1 MSLVWIRARS
11 ELRSSWRTMTVFALV
26 LGIGGGIALTAL
38 AGARRTD
45 TAIGQFVSYSHPDD
59 GAFLYGNPDNPPLV
73 SGPAADSLNL
83 LPVERRVVD
92 LPQVAQYFR
101 APYLFM
107 TSSRAG
113 YTGKSLNAI
122 DAADAA
128 LFRTV
133 DRPLVIAGTLP
144 SPKRPY
150 DVAINELAAQG
161 RHLHVGSHLVLY
173 AASEAQVRSGELTNS
188 ASYTPTALNG
198 PTFRVRVTGIVR
210 FPQELD
216 AVLPLADKQDV
227 SYEGQ
232 ENVYLTPAFLPQL
245 AARLGIPVQQIPSL
259 NFVGVRLRHGAA
271 DWDAFA
277 AGARAVGGPKVLAS
291 AGNVYNI
298 RSSAAST
305 QRGVHLEVVA
315 LLLFGGI
322 AALVTLLLVSQA
334 IARMVML
341 EGDDYEILR
350 GFGASKRQLIAI
362 VVARVSLIGAAGSAL
377 AVAVATLGS
386 SIMPIGPARQ
396 AEIHPGI
403 NFDPQVLLLGFVGM
417 LAFVGLCAL
426 IPAWRV
432 SRPPRALSRGRFES
446 PLSAGVRSNGSY
458 GWTPLVARIGIQFG
472 LGSGHGTR
480 RVPVVGAVLTA
491 ALAVAA
497 VVAALTFGA
506 SLGHLS
512 ESPRQQGWNW
522 NVLVGNPNSSR
533 DLEAQTKALLAHNH
547 FVSGYSAIAILAGAS
562 QGTVVI
568 DGKTVDSLLA
578 FDPLKGSVYPPLL
591 EGHAPRAAN
600 QAVFADQT
608 LQQLHRQ
615 VGQTVQVQSPSGP
628 VTIHIVGSMISPSVG
643 DLFTNGM
650 GDGGWVSGAVVRE
663 QQANEASNS
672 SDAPPTL
679 FTLFAVRYAPG
690 VSHAAALA
698 SLRHEFGG
706 TVLRQL
712 PSEDVINLQSVDGL
726 PTLLAGLVALLG
738 LATVGN
744 ALVSSVRRRGKDLAI
759 LKTLGFFR
767 RQLMLVIAWQATS
780 FSVLALLIGLPLG
793 VVAGRWTW
801 VLVASGIGSVSPP
814 VVPVLGIAIVV
825 PVTLLLANVLAAWPG
840 YEAARTAP
848 SAELRTE

>member
-1 MSLVWIRARS
+1 
-11 ELRSSWRTMTVFALV
+11 VFALV

-45 TAIGQFVSYSHPDD
+45 TAVEQFVSYSHPDD
-59 GAFLYGNPDNPPLV
+59 GAFLVGNPNQPPKV
-73 SGPAADSLNL
+73 SGTAADSLSL

-92 LPQVAQYFR
+92 LPQVTQYFR
-101 APYLFM
+101 APYLYL
-107 TSSRAG
+107 TSSPTG
-113 YTGKSLNAI
+113 YTGTSLNAI
-122 DAADAA
+122 GAADTA
-128 LFRTV
+128 LLRTV
-133 DRPLVIAGTLP
+133 DRPLVVAGKLP
-144 SPKRPY
+144 DPKRPY
-150 DVAINELAAQG
+150 DVAINELAAEG
-161 RHLHVGSHLVLY
+161 RHLHVGSHILLY
-173 AASEAQVRSGELTNS
+173 AASAAQFRDGALTNGS
-188 ASYTPTALNG
+188 SYKPVAPHG

-210 FPQELD
+210 FPQDID

-271 DWDAFA
+271 DWSAFA
-277 AGARAVGGPKVLAS
+277 ARAQAVGGPQVFAS
-291 AGNVYNI
+291 SGNVYNI
-298 RSSAAST
+298 RTSAAST

-341 EGDDYEILR
+341 EGDDYGILR
-350 GFGASKRQLIAI
+350 GFGASKMQLIAI
-362 VVARVSLIGAAGSAL
+362 VLARVFLIGAVGSAL
-377 AVAVATLGS
+377 AVVLATLGS
-386 SIMPIGPARQ
+386 PIMPIGPARQ
-396 AEIHPGI
+396 AEIHPGM
-403 NFDPQVLLLGFVGM
+403 NFDPQVLLLGFVGL
-417 LAFVGLCAL
+417 LAFVAVGAL
-426 IPAWRV
+426 IPAWQV
-432 SRPPRALSRGRFES
+432 SRPPTALSRAGFEG
-446 PLSAGVRSNGSY
+446 PLSAGGRAKGSY

-472 LGSGHGTR
+472 LGSGRGAR
-480 RVPVVGAVLTA
+480 RVPVLGAVLTA
-491 ALAVAA
+491 SLAVAA

-522 NVLVGNPNSSR
+522 NVLVGNPNSSD

-547 FVSGYSAIAILAGAS
+547 FVSGYSAIAILAGAD
-562 QGTVVI
+562 QGTIVI
-568 DGKTVDSLLA
+568 DGKTFDSLLA
-578 FDPLKGSVYPPLL
+578 FDPMKGSVYPPLL
-591 EGHAPRAAN
+591 EGHVPRAAD
-600 QAVFADQT
+600 QVVFASQT
-608 LQQLHRQ
+608 LKELNRR
-615 VGQTVQVQSPSGP
+615 VGQTVRVQSPSGKLIT
-628 VTIHIVGSMISPSVG
+628 VHIVGSMISPSVG

-650 GDGGWVSGAVVRE
+650 GDGGWVSGAVVHE
-663 QQANEASNS
+663 QQANEG
-672 SDAPPTL
+672 SDPSATPPTL

-726 PTLLAGLVALLG
+726 PPLLAGLVAFLG

-767 RQLMLVIAWQATS
+767 RQLMLVIVWQATS
-780 FSVLALLIGLPLG
+780 FSLLALLIGLPVG

-801 VLVASGIGSVSPP
+801 VLVASGIGSTSPP

-840 YEAARTAP
+840 YKAARTVP

>member
-1 MSLVWIRARS
+1 MS
-11 ELRSSWRTMTVFALV
+11 VFALV

-45 TAIGQFVSYSHPDD
+45 SAIGQFVSYSHPDD
-59 GAFLYGNPDNPPLV
+59 GAFLYGDPCAPPAV
-73 SGPAADSLNL
+73 SGAAANSLSL

-92 LPQVAQYFR
+92 LPQVAQHFR
-101 APYLFM
+101 APYLYL
-107 TSSRAG
+107 TSSPTG
-113 YTGKSLNAI
+113 YTGTSLNAI
-122 DAADAA
+122 GAADAA

-133 DRPLVIAGTLP
+133 DRPLVVAGKLP
-144 SPKRPY
+144 DPKRPY
-150 DVAINELAAQG
+150 DVAINELAAEG
-161 RHLHVGSHLVLY
+161 RHLHVGSHILLY
-173 AASEAQVRSGELTNS
+173 AASVAQFRHCALTNGS
-188 ASYTPTALNG
+188 SYKTVVPQG

-210 FPQELD
+210 FPQDID

-271 DWDAFA
+271 DWSAFA
-277 AGARAVGGPKVLAS
+277 ARAQAVSRNVSAS
-291 AGNVYNI
+291 AGNVYNS
-298 RSSAAST
+298 RASAAST

-341 EGDDYEILR
+341 EGDDYGILR
-350 GFGASKRQLIAI
+350 SFGASKMQLIAI
-362 VVARVSLIGAAGSAL
+362 VLARVFLIGAAGSAL
-377 AVAVATLGS
+377 AVVVATLGS

-403 NFDPQVLLLGFVGM
+403 NFDPQVLLLGFVG
-417 LAFVGLCAL
+417 LLGFVAVCAL

-432 SRPPRALSRGRFES
+432 SRPPIAFSRAGFEG
-446 PLSAGVRSNGSY
+446 PLSAGVRANGSY

-472 LGSGHGTR
+472 LGSGRGTR
-480 RVPVVGAVLTA
+480 RVPMVGAVLTA
-491 ALAVAA
+491 SLAVAA

-506 SLGHLS
+506 SLGHLV

-522 NVLVGNPNSSR
+522 NVLVGNPNSTK
-533 DLEAQTKALLAHNH
+533 DLEGKTKALLAHNR
-547 FVSGYSAIAILAGAS
+547 FVAGYSAIAILAGAG
-562 QGTVVI
+562 QGTSVI

-600 QAVFADQT
+600 QVVFADQT
-608 LQQLHRQ
+608 LQQLHRR
-615 VGQTVQVQSPSGP
+615 VGQTVQVQGP
-628 VTIHIVGSMISPSVG
+628 GGRPITIHIVGRMISPSVG

-650 GDGGWVSGAVVRE
+650 GVGGWVSGAVVHE
-663 QQANEASNS
+663 QQANKGSNS
-672 SDAPPTL
+672 SNIPGTV
-679 FTLFAVRYAPG
+679 FTLFAVRYARG

-698 SLRHEFGG
+698 SLRREFGS

-744 ALVSSVRRRGKDLAI
+744 ALVSSVRRRGKDLAV

-767 RQLMLVIAWQATS
+767 RQLMYVIVWQATS
-780 FSVLALLIGLPLG
+780 FSLLALLIGLPLG

-801 VLVASGIGSVSPP
+801 VLIASGIGSTSPP
-814 VVPVLGIAIVV
+814 VVPVLGIAIVI

-840 YEAARTAP
+840 YKAARTVP